1 MPEAKRGRETSVI
14 DNDICIQPAGF
25 LLELSLDWIVRR
37 ASENVHHFLGE
48 SHVTLID
55 EPLGKFVQ
63 AQPLHDLRNLFAR
76 LSSTTGV
83 ARAYRVRLCDDR
95 DRFDI
100 AFQLNG
106 NSVVLE
112 AMPSPGRGV
121 GDTIGSVCGLI
132 DGLESNHG
140 ASLCD
145 AAVRRMRALTG
156 FDRAS
161 VTWIADGAEQRAE
174 SSRGTFEAPRAP
186 VRPSDLPTII
196 CTSAD
201 ERVPVFPRRP
211 ANQTLNCA
219 LLRAASDDQLETLR
233 SEGVE
238 SVLSVPVKRKGET
251 IGWFRCDNRTTRK
264 PSIETHAAA
273 ELFAQG
279 FAMQLEIDRL
289 RNA

>member
-1 MPEAKRGRETSVI
+1 MSDDE
-14 DNDICIQPAGF
+14 ICIQPAGF
-25 LLELSLDWIVRR
+25 LLELSPDWIVRR
-37 ASENVHHFLGE
+37 ASENVHHFLGQ

-55 EPLGKFVQ
+55 EPLGRFVQ

-83 ARAYRVRLCDDR
+83 ARAYRVRLTDDR

-100 AFQLNG
+100 AFQLSG

-132 DGLESNHG
+132 DGLG
-140 ASLCD
+140 GGDASRLCE

-161 VTWIADGAEQRAE
+161 VICSFDGVKQSAD
-174 SSRGTFEAPRAP
+174 SSRGKFVDPQTPIHPGE
-186 VRPSDLPTII
+186 LPTII
-196 CTSAD
+196 CTSTGD
-201 ERVPVFPRRP
+201 RVPLFPRRP
-211 ANQTLNCA
+211 ASTTLKCV
-219 LLRAASDDQLETLR
+219 LLRAASDVQLQTLR
-233 SEGVE
+233 EESVE
-238 SVLSVPVKRKGET
+238 SVLTVPVKRQGDT
-251 IGWFRCDNRTTRK
+251 IGWFRCDNRAARK

-279 FAMQLEIDRL
+279 FAMQLEIARL
-289 RNA
+289 QQR

>member
-1 MPEAKRGRETSVI
+1 MSS
-14 DNDICIQPAGF
+14 DDHCIQPAGF
-25 LLELSLDWIVRR
+25 LLELSTDWIVRR

-55 EPLGKFVQ
+55 EPLARFVQ

-83 ARAYRVRLCDDR
+83 ARAYRVRLTDDR

-100 AFQLNG
+100 AFQMSG

-112 AMPSPGRGV
+112 AMPSPGHGV

-132 DGLESNHG
+132 DGLDTSHG
-140 ASLCD
+140 TLCE

-161 VTWIADGAEQRAE
+161 VTCTIGGSAQSAE
-174 SSRGTFEAPRAP
+174 SSRGSFAGPADVIE
-186 VRPSDLPTII
+186 PSDLPTII
-196 CTSAD
+196 CTSTSD
-201 ERVPVFPRRP
+201 RVPVFPRRP
-211 ANQTLNCA
+211 GTDTLECA
-219 LLRAASDDQLETLR
+219 ILRAPSEQQVATLR
-233 SEGVE
+233 AEGVE
-238 SVLSVPVKRKGET
+238 SVLNVPVKRKGET
-251 IGWFRCDNRTTRK
+251 VGWFRCDNRTPRK

-279 FAMQLEIDRL
+279 FALQLEIDQL
-289 RNA
+289 RGSA

>member
-1 MPEAKRGRETSVI
+1 MIEDDV
-14 DNDICIQPAGF
+14 CIQPAGF
-25 LLELSLDWIVRR
+25 LLELSPDWIVRR
-37 ASENVHHFLGE
+37 ASENVHHFIGE

-55 EPLGKFVQ
+55 EPLGRFVQ

-100 AFQLNG
+100 AFQLSR

-132 DGLESNHG
+132 DGLDGRHGSN
-140 ASLCD
+140 LCD
-145 AAVRRMRALTG
+145 AAVRRLRALTG

-161 VTWIADGAEQRAE
+161 VTCSVGEAIQSAE
-174 SSRGTFEAPRAP
+174 SSRGSFESPT
-186 VRPSDLPTII
+186 VEVSPSELPTII
-196 CTSAD
+196 CSSTAN
-201 ERVPVFPRRP
+201 RIPVFPRRP
-211 ANQTLNCA
+211 ASDTLKCA
-219 LLRAASDDQLETLR
+219 LLRAASDTQLQALR

-238 SVLSVPVKRKGET
+238 SVLNVSIKRKGET
-251 IGWFRCDNRTTRK
+251 MGWFRCDNRTPRK
-264 PSIETHAAA
+264 PSVETHAAA

-289 RNA
+289 AGA

>member
-1 MPEAKRGRETSVI
+1 VTDE
-14 DNDICIQPAGF
+14 DICIQPAGF

-37 ASENVHHFLGE
+37 ASENVHHFIGE

-55 EPLGKFVQ
+55 EPLGRFVQ

-83 ARAYRVRLCDDR
+83 ARAYRVRLTDDH

-100 AFQLNG
+100 TFQLSG
-106 NSVVLE
+106 NSVVVE
-112 AMPSPGRGV
+112 AMPSPGNGV

-132 DGLESNHG
+132 DGLDLSHG
-140 ASLCD
+140 SSLCD

-161 VTWIADGAEQRAE
+161 LTCSLDGEERSAE
-174 SSRGTFEAPRAP
+174 SSRGKFDSPAAP
-186 VRPSDLPTII
+186 VSPRDLPTIV
-196 CTSAD
+196 CTSTAD
-201 ERVPVFPRRP
+201 RVAIFPRRP
-211 ANQTLNCA
+211 ASETLKCA
-219 LLRAASDDQLETLR
+219 LLRAASEDQLQTLR

-238 SVLSVPVKRKGET
+238 SALSVPIKRRNET
-251 IGWFRCDNRTTRK
+251 IGWFRCDNRTPRK

-279 FAMQLEIDRL
+279 FAMQLEIDQL
-289 RNA
+289 RRR

>member
-1 MPEAKRGRETSVI
+1 MI
-14 DNDICIQPAGF
+14 DQDICIQPAGF
-25 LLELSLDWIVRR
+25 LLELSPDWIVRR

-63 AQPLHDLRNLFAR
+63 AQPLHGLRNLFAR

-100 AFQLNG
+100 AFQLSG
-106 NSVVLE
+106 NCVVLE

-132 DGLESNHG
+132 DGLDSSSGTGLLEG
-140 ASLCD
+140 
-145 AAVRRMRALTG
+145 AVRRMRALTG

-161 VTWIADGAEQRAE
+161 VTCTGDGGERHAE
-174 SSRGTFEAPRAP
+174 SSRGNFATPGRQLSPGE
-186 VRPSDLPTII
+186 LPTIV
-196 CTSAD
+196 CHATTN
-201 ERVPVFPRRP
+201 RVEVFPRRP
-211 ANQTLNCA
+211 GSATLDCA
-219 LLRAASDDQLETLR
+219 LLRAPSEQQVAALR

-238 SVLSVPVKRKGET
+238 SVLTVPIKRAGET
-251 IGWFRCDNRTTRK
+251 IGWFRCDNRTQRK
-264 PSIETHAAA
+264 PSVETHAAA

-279 FAMQLEIDRL
+279 FGMQLEIDRL
-289 RNA
+289 RSD